1 MIELILLFS
10 ILTLGFILLFIFYK
24 RQSRKS
30 ILINYIVV
38 LFFGLILPFNLSFS
52 PKTAFYLHAFP
63 LNLSD
68 HYVSSID
75 DDDTSFI
82 FYTDAEGADEILVYQ
97 RVAGMYILTNP
108 NIHQGFFWNL
118 ESVTLQAFQIAFIN
132 LADGTLYGLIHKSE
146 MDNLVS
152 LQISGLDIP
161 LTWTEGDEYFIF
173 TLDSDIY
180 PFEIV
185 YNGQVLNGY

>member
-63 LNLSD
+63 LNLGD

-75 DDDTSFI
+75 DDDTSFV
-82 FYTDAEGADEILVYQ
+82 FYTEKEGPNGILVYQ
-97 RVAGMYILTNP
+97 RIAGMYVFTNQKTHLG
-108 NIHQGFFWNL
+108 IYWNL
-118 ESVTLQAFQIAFIN
+118 TLQSFQIAFID

-146 MDNLVS
+146 MDNLIS

-173 TLDSDIY
+173 ILDSDIY

-185 YNGQVLNGY
+185 YNGQILNGY